1 MGTRFDGQA
10 RLQAN
15 WRQTVL
21 ATERVYLIQDRQTG
35 IGPDFV
41 GPTDTRQK
49 DHYAYT

>member
-1 MGTRFDGQA
+1 MGARLNSQA

-21 ATERVYLIQDRQTG
+21 ATERVYLIQGHQTG
-35 IGPDFV
+35 IGPNFA

-49 DHYAYT
+49 DRSAYN